1 MEQKKYTA
9 SNIAELRQNK
19 INLGAINIKEQYAQL
34 DKFADGYEKKIRE
47 MCQYAMVCA
56 ETANDPDTP
65 SMRQRRQAR
74 NNLKVVIEKRL
85 KEIEKR
91 VKKHLITDAERAALS
106 MEVIAITDTY
116 NVMTANNNNER
127 AELFKKNLSLN
138 NLLVTHETM
147 SFVFDSSN
155 IGMSQ
160 GGDKETMYMATVQFY
175 NDLTNND
182 ENYKQF
188 LKLKKPEEVHA
199 FMFDNDRIRMT
210 SIFVSEMVDNVPQ
223 KPQIVVLEDVLQ

>member
-1 MEQKKYTA
+1 MEQNKYKA

-34 DKFADGYEKKIRE
+34 DKFADGYDKKIIE
-47 MCQYAMVCA
+47 MWKYAMVCA

-116 NVMTANNNNER
+116 NVMTANNNDER

-155 IGMSQ
+155 IGLGQ
-160 GGDKETMYMATVQFY
+160 DDTKLYMATVQFY

-188 LKLKKPEEVHA
+188 LKLKTPEEVHA
-199 FMFDNDRIRMT
+199 FMFSEDRIRMT
-210 SIFVSEMVDNVPQ
+210 SIFVSELVDDVPQ
-223 KPQIVVLEDVLQ
+223 KPQIVILEDVLQ